1 MSLFEK
7 TISDTAKSF
16 SSLYIDESVYE
27 CRDEISRITLDK
39 LIDKVIYIENKEI
52 LCQNDFIHE
61 NAFYVIKYCHSLNSK
76 SITIPENSVL
86 YFIGGTLSKGTLRGN
101 NTFIKGNTYHIFNED
116 LDIGGTWNINHI
128 SSNIFTSL
136 SNDNSLR
143 RLFGLTNSSIY
154 NEVIIE
160 KGEYTFDFTKNS
172 EVGVGLNSNTK
183 VILIGN
189 VSLKANSFDHYY
201 MFNVE
206 GENIKI
212 EGNGTISGD
221 KLIHTGTDGEWGHC
235 INVYRSKNVTI
246 EGVTIKYAWGD
257 GIYIGKESSNCIVRN
272 CIIDNCR
279 RQGIS
284 GVICNN
290 LIVENCK
297 ISNISGTAPA
307 SAIDYEPNPN
317 DIEYNFIVRNND
329 IEYCD
334 KGVLCTAPN
343 DGVTQAG
350 NCLIENNNIKNCKR
364 SIECDACHNVE
375 IRNNRIINIDN
386 LTTTYPWID
395 ITGETYALIDH
406 NHIEG
411 NMIVV
416 AIRVLKDVKNATI
429 SNNTIISKS
438 KEEVAPIYAKSPIN
452 VYNNYI
458 DTPVAINGLPNYSQV
473 ENNTFTGKV
482 DINTEFS
489 KISRNKFFGN
499 GEFENQIV
507 LYRFINSL
515 FTDNI
520 VEVHNEEEIKRLIF
534 IVTMERSIVT
544 NNILYGDKFHTG
556 ILSNSKDE
564 SLDNTIANNKISGIY
579 SKKENT

>member
-1 MSLFEK
+1 MSLLET
-7 TISDTAKSF
+7 TIFDSAIPF
-16 SSLYIDESVYE
+16 SGLRIDEKIYE
-27 CRDEISRITLDK
+27 CRDEISRIALDK
-39 LIDKVIYIENKEI
+39 LTDKVICIENKEI
-52 LCQNDFIHE
+52 LSQNDF
-61 NAFYVIKYCHSLNSK
+61 AFANSFYIIKYCHNLNAK
-76 SITIPENSVL
+76 SISVPENSVL
-86 YFIGGTLSKGTLRGN
+86 YFMGGMLSNGTLRGN
-101 NTFIKGNTYHIFNED
+101 NTFIKGNTYHIFDED

-128 SSNIFTSL
+128 SSNLFTSL
-136 SNDNSLR
+136 SKDNSIR

-183 VILIGN
+183 VILIGDI
-189 VSLKANSFDHYY
+189 SLKANSFDHYY
-201 MFNVE
+201 IFNVE

-212 EGNGTISGD
+212 EGNGTINGD
-221 KLIHTGTDGEWGHC
+221 KLIHTETNGEWGHC

-246 EGVTIKYAWGD
+246 EGITIKYAWGD
-257 GIYIGKESSNCIVRN
+257 GIYVGKESSNCIIKN

-307 SAIDYEPNPN
+307 AAIDYEPNPN
-317 DIEYNFIVRNND
+317 DIEYNFIARNID

-334 KGVLCTAPN
+334 KGILCTAPN
-343 DGVTQAG
+343 DGVTQVG

-364 SIECDACHNVE
+364 SIECDACHNVV
-375 IRNNRIINIDN
+375 IRNNRIINYDN
-386 LTTTYPWID
+386 STTEYPWID

-411 NMIVV
+411 NMGVV

-429 SNNTIISKS
+429 SNNTIISTS
-438 KEEVAPIYAKSPIN
+438 EEEVAPIYAKSPIN

-458 DTPVAINGLPNYSQV
+458 DTPIAINGLPNYSQV
-473 ENNTFTGKV
+473 ENNTFIGKI

-499 GEFENQIV
+499 GKFENQIM
-507 LYRFINSL
+507 LYRFIDSL

-534 IVTMERSIVT
+534 IVTMERSIVA

-556 ILSNSKDE
+556 ILNNSRDE
-564 SLDNTIANNKISGIY
+564 SLDNTISNNKISGTY
-579 SKKENT
+579 TKKENI